1 MKKATKKPSL
11 EELRKATK
19 QPSPE
24 ELLEELRGKLAESRA
39 IYDGDI
45 TLPGVDGDRAVMRR
59 LAAYEAVTA
68 VVNFLSPSG
77 VPEADIQPLLDI
89 MDALFDH
96 LCGKPNSLFAV
107 TKKAG
112 RSTHRQVDYF
122 RVAAAAVITLL
133 IEAGEKKTATIKRVA
148 DVLTK
153 AGIPNATEKQVASWY
168 RQTTSGHGDI
178 NVYYK
183 FAMYHLHRRSL
194 DRPYIEYMLR
204 ELPGSAPP
212 EGL

>member
-1 MKKATKKPSL
+1 MK
-11 EELRKATK
+11 KATK

-24 ELLEELRGKLAESRA
+24 ELMEELRGKLAEARA

-45 TLPGVDGDRAVMRR
+45 TLPGVNGDRAVMRR

-68 VVNFLSPSG
+68 VVDFLRPSG
-77 VPEADIQPLLDI
+77 VPKADEQTLNDI
-89 MDALFDH
+89 MDALLDH
-96 LCGKPNSLFAV
+96 ASGKPNSLFAV

-122 RVAAAAVITLL
+122 RVNAASAITLL

-168 RQTTSGHGDI
+168 RQTTSGHGSRHMTQ
-178 NVYYK
+178 YFKFMMYK
-183 FAMYHLHRRSL
+183 LHLLSL
-194 DRPYIEYMLR
+194 DRPAIEDMLR
-204 ELPGSAPP
+204 ELPDSAPP
-212 EGL
+212 EEL